1 MREEIYP
8 TLLQSSN
15 IIDSHS
21 WFDIK
26 VRKNFKNPKVKNH
39 IQYKYDY
46 INTYKIKL
54 NLNSNQKRIIK
65 LWLDDCID
73 IYNFTNQYIKNNLQ
87 QEYKNFK
94 DLVNFIKLRRILN
107 NNIKD
112 ICNKNNLNK
121 HTCDYAVK
129 HCVEMYKSAYSNL
142 KNKHIKTFNIKNLE
156 KTRRRKNL
164 IVEPGSVSKKKNSI
178 FIKILEEI
186 KSSLPLNLIKKNSI
200 LQFDSFKNTFTIIS
214 PIDMNKNIC
223 LKQYKKCGI
232 DIGVRTFLTVYSPE
246 VCYEI
251 GTNTNKVIDKL
262 NNRLNK
268 IKSSKNNNII
278 SEKKY
283 NKLFFKYSDKK
294 QNLVN
299 DLHNKSSQFLLKQF
313 ESINI
318 GKVSTKK
325 MVSNLTGNLYDL
337 VKRRLMALSHYRF
350 RMKLHQMKIKY
361 NNNINEIDEYMTSKK
376 CCNCQNINKKLTS
389 EKIYKCDKCKILI
402 DRDINASINIYD
414 L

>member
-26 VRKNFKNPKVKNH
+26 VRKNFKKPKNKNN
-39 IQYKYDY
+39 ILYEYDY
-46 INTYKIKL
+46 INTLKIKL
-54 NLNSNQKRIIK
+54 NLTLYQQNIIK
-65 LWLDDCID
+65 LWLDECVD
-73 IYNFTNQYIKNNLQ
+73 IYNFTNQYIKNNLDQ
-87 QEYKNFK
+87 DYKNFRQ
-94 DLVNFIKLRRILN
+94 LVNFIKLRATLKT
-107 NNIKD
+107 NIVEV
-112 ICNKNNLNK
+112 CNKNKLPK
-121 HTCDYAVK
+121 HTGDYAIK

-142 KNKHIKTFNIKNLE
+142 KNKHIKTFNIKNLD
-156 KTRRRKNL
+156 KSRRRKNL
-164 IVEPGSVSKKKNSI
+164 IIEPASVSKKKNSF
-178 FIKILEEI
+178 FIKILGNIE
-186 KSSLPLNLIKKNSI
+186 SSLPLNLIKKNSI
-200 LQFDSFKNTFTIIS
+200 LQFDSFINKFIIIS
-214 PIDMNKNIC
+214 PIDINKNIL

-251 GTNTNKVIDKL
+251 GTNTNEIID
-262 NNRLNK
+262 RLNK
-268 IKSSKNNNII
+268 RLDNIKSSKDNNII
-278 SEKKY
+278 SENKY
-283 NKLFFKYSDKK
+283 NKLFIKYSDKK
-294 QNLVN
+294 QNLIT

-313 ESINI
+313 EIVNI

-325 MVSNLTGNLYDL
+325 MVSNLTGNLHDI
-337 VKRRLMALSHYRF
+337 VKRRLITLSHYRF
-350 RMKLHQMKIKY
+350 RIKLHQMKIKY

-376 CCNCQNINKKLTS
+376 CCNCQNINKKLKA
-389 EKIYKCDKCKILI
+389 EKIYKCSKCKLLI